1 MCGLV
6 AVVDKSGQPVD
17 PGWLQAMADVIRH
30 RGPDDSGYWSRD
42 GVGLAFRRLSIQ
54 DLSPCGHQPMS
65 TGDERYTIVFNGE
78 IYNFVELRAEL
89 QALGHQF
96 VSHGDTEVLLKSYL
110 QWGEACLQRLN
121 GMWAFVIHDRHSGEV
136 FGSRDRLGIK
146 PLYRYQGERY
156 LLLASEIK
164 SILASGQFK
173 PQANMGRVANFLLNG
188 SLDQDCSTFFAGI
201 EQVPPGY
208 AFRIQGGQYQQWPYW
223 QIDSARQLAMPDA
236 PERFAALF
244 EDSIALQLRS
254 DVPVGVNLSGGL
266 DSTSI
271 LCAAARRRVAN
282 GDQSPLL
289 AFCYMSP
296 EFDERQYIDAT
307 LAQTG
312 ARLVPLQT
320 SPQRIWQ
327 DFEKLLGFHDEPF
340 HSMTAVIGYQLMQ
353 LAADNGVKVLLN
365 GQGADEVLGG
375 YPSYFRDYWY
385 TLARAGQ
392 FGKAWREIATY
403 AGAQGQAARPLF
415 GALLKHML
423 KSALMTLPAYRNAAD
438 QRWRDNLKSDNW
450 FDPQLAEVCPLD
462 RVASPP
468 TLPNILK
475 QSVTEEPLPI
485 YLRVEDRNSMACSIE
500 ARVPF
505 LDHRLVEF
513 GFSLA
518 SDWKLHGP
526 WNKFILREAMRG
538 RIPELVRTRGDKMGF
553 PTSVA
558 TWLKTDLYE
567 PARDLLQSARTELPY
582 VRIDRVLQHLEQL
595 RQGKGGRSADIIR
608 VLQVLLWQ
616 RKYLA

>member
-6 AVVDKSGQPVD
+6 AVIDKSGQQVD
-17 PGWLQAMADVIRH
+17 PGWLEKMADVIRH

-121 GMWAFVIHDRHSGEV
+121 GMWAFVIHDRQTGQV

-146 PLYRYQGERY
+146 PLYRHEGERY

-164 SILASGQFK
+164 SILASGQLK
-173 PQANMGRVANFLLNG
+173 PEANLGRVAGFLLNG

-208 AFRIQGGQYQQWPYW
+208 AFRIQRGRYQQWPYW
-223 QIDSARQLAMPDA
+223 QIDTAPQPGLADA

-244 EDSIALQLRS
+244 EDAIALQLRS

-271 LCAAARRRVAN
+271 LCAAARRRAAN

-296 EFDERQYIDAT
+296 EFDESRYIDAT

-312 ARLVPLQT
+312 ARLVPLET

-327 DFEKLLGFHDEPF
+327 DFDKLLDFHDEPF

-392 FGKAWREIATY
+392 LGKAWSEIAAY
-403 AGAQGQAARPLF
+403 AAAQGQAAMPLF
-415 GALLKHML
+415 GALLKHL
-423 KSALMTLPAYRNAAD
+423 LQSTLHENPFYRQLAMARRRRAYRSND
-438 QRWRDNLKSDNW
+438 WL
-450 FDPQLAEVCPLD
+450 DPQLVDMCPLD
-462 RVASPP
+462 LAARKL
-468 TLPNILK
+468 TLQHILK
-475 QSVTEEPLPI
+475 QSVIREPLPL

-513 GFSLA
+513 GFVLPA
-518 SDWKLHGP
+518 DWKLKGP
-526 WNKFILREAMRG
+526 WNKYVLREAMRN
-538 RIPELVRTRGDKMGF
+538 RIPEIVRSRVDKMGF
-553 PTSVA
+553 PTSAASWLA
-558 TWLKTDLYE
+558 TELYS
-567 PARDLLQSARTELPY
+567 PARDLLLSAHGEIPYLKVDKVVQQLEL
-582 VRIDRVLQHLEQL
+582 VQKGSRSHIGDVVRVLQL
-595 RQGKGGRSADIIR
+595 I
-608 VLQVLLWQ
+608 LWH
-616 RKYLA
+616 RKNFA